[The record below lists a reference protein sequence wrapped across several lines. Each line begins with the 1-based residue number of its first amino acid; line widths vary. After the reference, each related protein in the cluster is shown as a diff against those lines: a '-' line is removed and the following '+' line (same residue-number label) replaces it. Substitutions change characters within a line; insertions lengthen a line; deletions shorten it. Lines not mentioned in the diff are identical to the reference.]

1 MLYKPRDTDH
11 YLKESKIQLAHFHSL
26 NIIIATLGSEL
37 FNMPSYNSYL
47 EAQNFSNAL
56 DKFRRLKT
64 RILYLELP
72 HGTCLSTFHN
82 THSGSIILTVAET
95 LESYISGEKQGTTEC
110 LLYFETKQWEHS
122 QHAWGVIFDPVLQH
136 LT

>member
-56 DKFRRLKT
+56 DKFRQLKT

-72 HGTCLSTFHN
+72 PWDLLVNISQYTFGVHHFN
-82 THSGSIILTVAET
+82 SSRDIRKLH
-95 LESYISGEKQGTTEC
+95 
-110 LLYFETKQWEHS
+110 F
-122 QHAWGVIFDPVLQH
+122 WGK
-136 LT
+136 TGNN